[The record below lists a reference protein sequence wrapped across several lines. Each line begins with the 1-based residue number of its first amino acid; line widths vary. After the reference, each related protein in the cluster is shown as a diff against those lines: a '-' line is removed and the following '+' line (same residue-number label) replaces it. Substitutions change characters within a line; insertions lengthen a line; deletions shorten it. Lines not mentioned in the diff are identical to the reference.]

1 MTQEQ
6 GPAIL
11 MFNNAK
17 FKESDFES
25 LMQIRVG
32 GKQEDYTKIGKH
44 GLGFNSCYH
53 LIDVPS
59 FVSGDKIAF
68 LDPQEKYL
76 SKRGII
82 GTIPQNGY
90 YRDQLAPFKGID
102 YHEGTLFRIPLRKV
116 PSELS
121 DSTLDTDQILELIKK
136 IISNFSNQF
145 LFLRNIDTMEISYM
159 PAKPTGMSP
168 LQSLKM
174 QLWKATITGLNE
186 TVRKK
191 GDVLQTVRLKFFR

>member
-1 MTQEQ
+1 ADDAGATKFHIIVDCRSHPSEYLINKNLKDWQ

-17 FKESDFES
+17 FKEPDFES

-32 GKQEDYTKIGKH
+32 GKQEDSTKIGKH

-53 LIDVPS
+53 LTDFPS

-76 SKRGII
+76 SKRGIL
-82 GTIPQNGY
+82 GPIPQNST
-90 YRDQLAPFKGID
+90 YRDQLAPFKGIKD
-102 YHEGTLFRIPLRKV
+102 IDFREGTLFRIPLRKK

-121 DSTLDTDQILELIKK
+121 DTISTTEEILELIK
-136 IISNFSNQF
+136 
-145 LFLRNIDTMEISYM
+145 T
-159 PAKPTGMSP
+159 
-168 LQSLKM
+168 
-174 QLWKATITGLNE
+174 
-186 TVRKK
+186 
-191 GDVLQTVRLKFFR
+191 